1 MIRVVSK
8 SSLNVIQLSLFH
20 ALSLPAAWWLNST
33 DSSLWP
39 VETVIVCVSVCVSVH
54 RVLTEEWSRH
64 THSTVRAGR
73 LFFMFM
79 HQFSTRKGVK
89 CRGEGMVA
97 MATDFGSLSLFIS
110 VCLSDYLSCQW
121 GLWYRV
127 WFMSWILLPWDVRK
141 VSREIE

>member
-73 LFFMFM
+73 LFLW
-79 HQFSTRKGVK
+79 SCISSVREKASSAGG
-89 CRGEGMVA
+89 RGWLPWLQILA
-97 MATDFGSLSLFIS
+97 LSL
-110 VCLSDYLSCQW
+110 YLFLCVSQTTCPVSGGCDTGF
-121 GLWYRV
+121 GLWAESCCLE
-127 WFMSWILLPWDVRK
+127 MSGKWAER
-141 VSREIE
+141 